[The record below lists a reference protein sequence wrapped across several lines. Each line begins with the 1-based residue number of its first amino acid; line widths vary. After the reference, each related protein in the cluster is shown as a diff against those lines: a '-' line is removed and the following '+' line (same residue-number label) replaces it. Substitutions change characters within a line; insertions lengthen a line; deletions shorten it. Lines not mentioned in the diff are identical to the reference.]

1 MGDLTYAR
9 AAGDQ
14 AAIISARSGWRQ
26 KCKAFLASGR
36 QEDMEEAQDSKAK
49 AAGKP
54 RREKAYQW
62 CFKLDNA
69 LRCVSGSGLA
79 YFRIPARRA

>member
-1 MGDLTYAR
+1 VVPDYVGDLTYAR

-14 AAIISARSGWRQ
+14 AAVISAKSGWRQ

-36 QEDMEEAQDSKAK
+36 RETWRLEEAQDSKAK

-54 RREKAYQW
+54 RREKA
-62 CFKLDNA
+62 
-69 LRCVSGSGLA
+69 
-79 YFRIPARRA
+79 